1 MFFYTYVS
9 KVLPEVSI
17 KKFFKVKID
26 TNTSSKNQK
35 IKLKICELSSIIGGM
50 NKKRAKEK
58 TKFIVFGICTIS
70 GFRMHVTDSLK
81 NSLRN

>member
-17 KKFFKVKID
+17 KKNFKID

-35 IKLKICELSSIIGGM
+35 IHLKICELSIIIGGM
-50 NKKRAKEK
+50 NKNR
-58 TKFIVFGICTIS
+58 
-70 GFRMHVTDSLK
+70 
-81 NSLRN
+81 